1 MHYLKQAVKKLNKFC
16 AVNKRVKT
24 MPADRVLCGENE
36 ADNIK
41 EHFWKQRFVL
51 QKRLCKRKPHQF
63 ARFWELWKTFQ
74 KNKVLQHCANTK
86 HHFFFRPPMELA
98 NLQMSPNRLSVTST
112 RLRSWVKYLEICCGF
127 PNEHII
133 CSVQQCYPSQFE
145 GLSSWLN

>member
-74 KNKVLQHCANTK
+74 KNKVLKHCANTK
-86 HHFFFRPPMELA
+86 HHFFFLDHPWSWQTYKWALTDFLWPVQGWEA
-98 NLQMSPNRLSVTST
+98 GWNIWKFAVVFQMSTSSAAYSSVIHLN
-112 RLRSWVKYLEICCGF
+112 LRV
-127 PNEHII
+127 
-133 CSVQQCYPSQFE
+133 
-145 GLSSWLN
+145 